1 MINIMITTG
10 IAVYNEEK
18 NIKRVINFW
27 LNEPIDEILIVSSGC
42 TDNTENI
49 IKSSKSKKIKLI
61 IEKERKGK
69 PSAINKIFATAKGDI
84 IIMTDGDV
92 FPKKGCT
99 KKLLEK
105 FKKNTGLV
113 SGRLIPCNTEGMC
126 GYWAKISYA
135 AMHRKRLQN
144 TDFLVSGNL
153 FAIRKGII
161 KKIPEYTLIDDAYI
175 GFKTKQKGYDIIY
188 APKSIVLVRTPS
200 TISDFMSQKIRT
212 RTGWYALEKK
222 EKIKTKR
229 TFLND
234 GKELLNILKEFLTIK
249 GLIYIPPFCFFSTIA
264 WAKAYI
270 YLKLKKDPLKVWRYV
285 KTTK

>member
-1 MINIMITTG
+1 MITTG

-69 PSAINKIFATAKGDI
+69 PSAINKILSDAKGDI

-105 FKKNTGLV
+105 FKKNTGIV
-113 SGRLIPCNTEGMC
+113 AGRLMPLSAEGMC
-126 GYWAKISYA
+126 GYWAKISYD

-153 FAIRKGII
+153 FAIRNGIV
-161 KKIPEYTLIDDAYI
+161 KKIPEDTLIDDAYL
-175 GFKTKQKGYDIIY
+175 GLKTKQKGYDIKY
-188 APKSIVLVRTPS
+188 APKAIVLVKPPS
-200 TISDFMSQKIRT
+200 TVSDFINQRTRT
-212 RTGWYALEKK
+212 RTGWYALEKE
-222 EKIKTKR
+222 EKIKAKR
-229 TFLND
+229 TPLND
-234 GKELLNILKEFLTIK
+234 AKELLNLTKEFLSIK
-249 GLIYIPPFCFFSTIA
+249 GLVYIPLLCFFSGIA
-264 WAKAYI
+264 WAKAWI
-270 YLKLKKDPLKVWRYV
+270 YLKLKKDPLKIWRYV
-285 KTTK
+285 KSTK